1 MASDKLIA
9 INFSQEA
16 ATSQVISNSNRLS
29 SHQAGWNGMYLEY
42 HDFPSHETPEHYP
55 TQHVIA
61 IQTKGIVEAE
71 RKLGD
76 RFLQEQIHVGD
87 VCLVPAYTR
96 HWIHSKG
103 KQGLIMISLEPSF
116 IARNIPEYINSDN
129 IELLPHFAQ
138 SNPLIHQ
145 IGLSLKTALQNN
157 SPGNRFYAE
166 SLGVAL
172 VAHLMQFYTNKKY
185 PFEDIENNN
194 ISPED
199 AKIKQA
205 KDYIHAHLNEKLSL
219 EAIAA
224 TIGMSQYHFCRVFKE
239 TTGLT
244 PWQYVIKKR
253 IELAKRLLKIPQLS
267 IVEISYQLG
276 YSTPAQ
282 FTNFFRKHTGITPSI
297 YKQKL

>member
-1 MASDKLIA
+1 VASDKLIA
-9 INFSQEA
+9 VNFSQEK
-16 ATSQVISNSNRLS
+16 ATSEVLSHLNLLS

-42 HDFPSHETPEHYP
+42 HDSPSHETPEHYP

-61 IQTKGIVEAE
+61 IQTKGVVEAE
-71 RKLGD
+71 RKLD
-76 RFLQEQIHVGD
+76 NRFKQEQIHAGD
-87 VCLVPAYTR
+87 VCLVPAYTQHR
-96 HWIHSKG
+96 IHSKG
-103 KQGLIMISLEPSF
+103 EQGLIMISFEPSF
-116 IARNIPEYINSDN
+116 LKQSIPEFIDSDN

-138 SNPLIHQ
+138 PDPLIHQ
-145 IGLSLKTALQNN
+145 IGLSLKTALQTN

-185 PFEDIENNN
+185 PLEDNN

-205 KDYIHAHLNEKLSL
+205 KDYINAHLNEKLSL
-219 EAIAA
+219 EVIAA

-253 IELAKRLLKIPQLS
+253 IELAKQLLKIPQLS
-267 IVEISYQLG
+267 IVEISHQLG

-282 FTNFFRKHTGITPSI
+282 FSNFFRKHMGISPSN
-297 YKQKL
+297 YRKRL

>member
-1 MASDKLIA
+1 
-9 INFSQEA
+9 
-16 ATSQVISNSNRLS
+16 
-29 SHQAGWNGMYLEY
+29 MYLEY
-42 HDFPSHETPEHYP
+42 HDSPSHETPEHYP
-55 TQHVIA
+55 TQHVVA
-61 IQTKGIVEAE
+61 IQTKGVVEAE

-76 RFLQEQIHVGD
+76 RFEQEKIHVGD
-87 VCLVPAYTR
+87 VCLVPAYTP

-103 KQGLIMISLEPSF
+103 EQGLIMISLEPYF
-116 IARNIPEYINSDN
+116 LAKTIPESIDFDS

-138 SNPLIHQ
+138 SDPLIHQ

-172 VAHLMQFYTNKKY
+172 VAHLIGFYANRKY
-185 PFEDIENNN
+185 PLEDINDKN

-205 KDYIHAHLNEKLSL
+205 KDYIYAHLNEKLSL
-219 EAIAA
+219 ETIAA
-224 TIGMSQYHFCRVFKE
+224 TIGMSQYHFCRVFKK
-239 TTGLT
+239 TMGLT

-253 IELAKRLLKIPQLS
+253 IELAKQLLKTPQLS

-282 FTNFFRKHTGITPSI
+282 FTNFFRKHTGVSPSS
-297 YKQKL
+297 YREKL

>member
-1 MASDKLIA
+1 
-9 INFSQEA
+9 
-16 ATSQVISNSNRLS
+16 
-29 SHQAGWNGMYLEY
+29 
-42 HDFPSHETPEHYP
+42 
-55 TQHVIA
+55 
-61 IQTKGIVEAE
+61 
-71 RKLGD
+71 
-76 RFLQEQIHVGD
+76 QEQIRAGD
-87 VCLVPAYTR
+87 VCVVPAYTR

-103 KQGLIMISLEPSF
+103 EQGFIIVSLEPSF
-116 IARNIPEYINSDN
+116 LSQTIPDFDSDN

-138 SNPLIHQ
+138 SDPLIHQ

-157 SPGNRFYAE
+157 SPGDRFYAE

-172 VAHLMQFYTNKKY
+172 VAHLMQFYTSKKN
-185 PFEDIENNN
+185 PVQDNHIP
-194 ISPED
+194 PED
-199 AKIKQA
+199 AKIKQT

-224 TIGMSQYHFCRVFKE
+224 TIDMSQYHFCRVFKE

-253 IELAKRLLKIPQLS
+253 IELAKQLLKIPQLS

-282 FTNFFRKHTGITPSI
+282 FTNFFRKHTGISPSS
-297 YKQKL
+297 YRKKL

>member
-1 MASDKLIA
+1 MASDKIIA
-9 INFSQEA
+9 VNFSQEA
-16 ATSQVISNSNRLS
+16 ATSQVLSHPNLIS
-29 SHQAGWNGMYLEY
+29 SHQAGWDGMYLEY
-42 HDFPSHETPEHYP
+42 HDSPSHETPEHYP
-55 TQHVIA
+55 KQHVIA
-61 IQTKGIVEAE
+61 IQTKGVVEAE

-76 RFLQEQIHVGD
+76 RFEQEQIHVGD
-87 VCLVPAYTR
+87 VCVVPAYTR

-103 KQGLIMISLEPSF
+103 EQGLIIVSLEPSF
-116 IARNIPEYINSDN
+116 LSRTIPDYIDSDD

-138 SNPLIHQ
+138 PDPLVHQ

-157 SPGNRFYAE
+157 SAGDRFYAE

-172 VAHLMQFYTNKKY
+172 VAHLMQFYTSKKNQVQDNHI
-185 PFEDIENNN
+185 P
-194 ISPED
+194 PED

-219 EAIAA
+219 EEIAA

-244 PWQYVIKKR
+244 AWQYVIKKR

-267 IVEISYQLG
+267 IVEISDRLG

-282 FTNFFRKHTGITPSI
+282 FTNFFRKHMGISPSK
-297 YKQKL
+297 YRQKL

>member
-9 INFSQEA
+9 VNFSQEA

-29 SHQAGWNGMYLEY
+29 SHQAGWDGMYLEY
-42 HDFPSHETPEHYP
+42 HDSPSHETPEHYP

-61 IQTKGIVEAE
+61 IQTKGVVEAE
-71 RKLGD
+71 RKLAN
-76 RFLQEQIHVGD
+76 RFQQEQIHAGD
-87 VCLVPAYTR
+87 VCVVPAYTR

-103 KQGLIMISLEPSF
+103 EQGLIMISLEPSF
-116 IARNIPEYINSDN
+116 LARTIPESIDSNN

-138 SNPLIHQ
+138 PDPLIHQ
-145 IGLSLKTALQNN
+145 IGLSLKTALQTN

-185 PFEDIENNN
+185 PLQDNN
-194 ISPED
+194 IPPED

-219 EAIAA
+219 EEIAA
-224 TIGMSQYHFCRVFKE
+224 TIAMSQYHFCRVFKE
-239 TTGLT
+239 STGLT

-253 IELAKRLLKIPQLS
+253 IELAKQLLKIPQLS

-282 FTNFFRKHTGITPSI
+282 FSNFFRKHTGITPSK
-297 YKQKL
+297 YRQKL

>member
-9 INFSQEA
+9 VNFSQEA

-29 SHQAGWNGMYLEY
+29 SHQAGWDGMYLEY
-42 HDFPSHETPEHYP
+42 HDSPSHETPEHYP
-55 TQHVIA
+55 IQHVIA
-61 IQTKGIVEAE
+61 IQTKGVVEAE

-76 RFLQEQIHVGD
+76 RFEQEEIRVGD
-87 VCLVPAYTR
+87 VCVVPAYTR

-103 KQGLIMISLEPSF
+103 EQGLIIVSLEPSF
-116 IARNIPEYINSDN
+116 LSRTIPEYINSDD

-138 SNPLIHQ
+138 PDPLVHQ
-145 IGLSLKTALQNN
+145 IGLSLKTALQTN
-157 SPGNRFYAE
+157 SPGDRFYAE

-172 VAHLMQFYTNKKY
+172 VAHLMQFYTSKKN
-185 PFEDIENNN
+185 PVSDKDIP
-194 ISPED
+194 PED

-205 KDYIHAHLNEKLSL
+205 KDYIQAHLNEKLSL

-253 IELAKRLLKIPQLS
+253 IELAKRLLKTPQLS

-282 FTNFFRKHTGITPSI
+282 FTNFFRKHTGISPSI
-297 YKQKL
+297 YRQKL